1 MQALGKVL
9 FSKTNT
15 LFVRQLNNTN
25 MFAFAGKGK
34 EGGAKP
40 PAGDKPAAPK
50 KEKVFLNKFFYE
62 ILFNFLIFVLF
73 LTSFS

>member
-15 LFVRQLNNTN
+15 LFVRQLNNIN
-25 MFAFAGKGK
+25 VFAFAGKGK

-50 KEKVFLNKFFYE
+50 KEKVF
-62 ILFNFLIFVLF
+62 
-73 LTSFS
+73 